1 MPTSYKILGQSNP
14 SATTNTTVYTVPS
27 STSAVISTITIANQA
42 GTAGSYRIIAQK
54 SADVSATIL
63 AKQYLAYDVAIAAN
77 DTTALT
83 LGISLETGDVI
94 KVYCSSANM
103 SVNIFGS
110 EITA

>member
-54 SADVSATIL
+54 SADASATIL
-63 AKQYLAYDVAIAAN
+63 AKQYLAYDVVIAAN

>member
-1 MPTSYKILGQSNP
+1 MATIYKILGQSNP
-14 SATTNTTVYTVPS
+14 NATTNTTVYTVPS
-27 STSAVISTITIANQA
+27 TTTAVISTITIANQA
-42 GTAGSYRIIAQK
+42 STAGSYRIIAQK

-63 AKQYLAYDVAIAAN
+63 AKQYLAYDVAISAN

-94 KVYCSSANM
+94 KVYCSSANI

>member
-1 MPTSYKILGQSNP
+1 MPTAYKILGQSNP

-27 STSAVISTITIANQA
+27 STSSVISTITIANQS
-42 GTAGSYRIIAQK
+42 GAGSYRVIAQK
-54 SADVSATIL
+54 AADVSTTIL
-63 AKQYLAYDVAIAAN
+63 AKQYLAYDVVIAAN
-77 DTTALT
+77 DTIALT
-83 LGISLETGDVI
+83 LGISLESGDVI